1 MSSAEPTTV
10 TKNPPVKANHTPMM
24 QQYLRIKAEHSHEL
38 LLYRM
43 GDFYELFFDDAREAS
58 QLLDITLTKRGQS
71 NGQPIPMA
79 GVPYHAIDNYLS
91 KLVKLGRSV
100 AICEQIGDPATS
112 KGPVERKVTRIITPG
127 TLTDDSLLTE
137 DKDNLVLALFSWQQ
151 QHQQKYSI
159 AWLSLSSGKFQLT
172 EVSSEEEVISTL
184 ERLKPDEIL
193 LPESFEIASTLKPYL
208 NRGVK
213 LRPDW
218 DFDQQDSQRH
228 LCEFFKVQNL
238 AGFGC
243 ESLAEALAAA
253 GACLRYIEETQRTDL
268 SHIHQLT
275 PESTEQVLALDAST
289 RRNLELTQNIRGGE
303 DKTLLSAINKTYSAM
318 GVRLLRRWL
327 HAPLRDQAIIAAR
340 LDRVSAL
347 IALNDSEALGQCFR
361 KVGDLERVLSRI
373 SLGNARPRDFIRL
386 RTALQTLPDIKTL
399 LAQSEHQPLKLLSD
413 QMPTFDDL
421 CEHLQQALIDNP
433 PAIIRDG
440 GVIAAGY
447 NAELDALRAVSEH
460 GLEKLQHL
468 EQREREASGISTL
481 KIGYNRVHGYY
492 IEVSRLSS
500 DQVPDYFIRRQT
512 LKNVERYIT
521 PELKVYEEKALKSE
535 SEALAL
541 EKQLYQALFD
551 DVRPHLVALY
561 DLCDELATL
570 DVQNGFAL
578 LAQQWQ
584 YTRPGFVNDRVLEI
598 HKGRHP
604 VVEQFS
610 EQPFIANDLVLDE
623 KQSFQIITG
632 PNMGGKSTYMRQTA
646 LILLLASIGCYV
658 PASSATIGNFD
669 RIFTR
674 IGASDDLASGRST
687 FMVEMNEAAT
697 IVNNATPH
705 SLVVIDELGRGT
717 STFDGLSIAWAT
729 AQALIEQNRAM
740 TLFATHYFE
749 MTQLDQHYKSVANYH
764 FEATETA
771 RGIRFLH
778 SIKKGAMNKSYGIAV
793 AKLAGMPDDVI
804 QHAKAKLQLLEA
816 ESSTTASEDRVIEEK
831 QQQPAQLSENER
843 IILSE
848 LKKLTPDN
856 LSPRQALD
864 FLYKIGNI
872 IK

>member
-1 MSSAEPTTV
+1 MSSTEPTTV
-10 TKNPPVKANHTPMM
+10 SKKSSVKANHTPMM

-79 GVPYHAIDNYLS
+79 GVPFHAIDNYLS

-127 TLTDDSLLTE
+127 TLTDDSLLTD
-137 DKDNLVLALFSWQQ
+137 DKDNLVLALFTQQ
-151 QHQQKYSI
+151 QNQPHYGI

-172 EVSSEEEVISTL
+172 EVSSEEDVISTL

-193 LPESFEIASTLKPYL
+193 VPESFKISSILKPCL
-208 NRGVK
+208 TGGLK

-218 DFDQQDSQRH
+218 DYDQQDSQRH

-238 AGFGC
+238 TGFGC
-243 ESLAEALAAA
+243 ESLVAAIVA
-253 GACLRYIEETQRTDL
+253 ASACLRYIEETQRTDL
-268 SHIHQLT
+268 SHIHQLL
-275 PESTEQVLALDAST
+275 PETTEQVLALDAST

-327 HAPLRDQAIIAAR
+327 HAPLRNQAAIEHR

-399 LAQSEHQPLKLLSD
+399 LALSERRPLKLLSG
-413 QMPTFDDL
+413 QIPTFDDL
-421 CEHLQQALIDNP
+421 CVLLEQALMDNP

-440 GVIAAGY
+440 GVIATGY

-460 GLEKLQHL
+460 GLEKLQYL
-468 EQREREASGISTL
+468 EQREKEASGISTL

-551 DVRPHLVALY
+551 EVRPHLLALY
-561 DLCDELATL
+561 ALCDELATL

-584 YTRPGFVNDRVLEI
+584 YCRPEFVAESILNI

-610 EQPFIANDLVLDE
+610 EQPFIANDLMLDK
-623 KQSFQIITG
+623 KQSFQVITG

-646 LILLLASIGCYV
+646 LILLLGSIGCYV
-658 PASSATIGNFD
+658 PASKATIGRFD

-697 IVNNATPH
+697 IVNNATAR

-729 AQALIEQNRAM
+729 AQALIEQNHSM

-749 MTQLDQHYKSVANYH
+749 MTQLGQQYNSVENYH
-764 FEATETA
+764 FEATETSQ
-771 RGIRFLH
+771 GIHFLH

-804 QHAKAKLQLLEA
+804 QHAHIKLQLLEA
-816 ESSTTASEDRVIEEK
+816 DTRATESDSRVTEK
-831 QQQPAQLSENER
+831 VRQQPPLSQNDC

-848 LKKLTPDN
+848 FKNLTPDN

-864 FLYKIGNI
+864 FLYKIGKI
-872 IK
+872 IDQ